1 MAFARTPSGDKKA
14 FEVYLKMKEMRQ
26 LAEQGDADAQ
36 YEMSLFSYQLKN
48 KEEAEGYD
56 KILYWC
62 NKAIEQNHPKALCLL
77 GKLYYNGRG
86 VPQDD
91 KRAFEYF
98 EKSAKGGYAGGQYE
112 LACRYFLAE
121 GVEKNLAK
129 AIELYEQSA
138 SQAYRKA
145 EFILR
150 LIPQAEK
157 KATDSEKSA
166 ALKFFKN
173 LADKGEKD
181 AIKIL
186 AELEKV
192 SL

>member
-1 MAFARTPSGDKKA
+1 
-14 FEVYLKMKEMRQ
+14 MR
-26 LAEQGDADAQ
+26 LSAEQGDADAM
-36 YEMSLFSYQLKN
+36 YDLSLFSYQIKN

-62 NKAIEQNHPKALCLL
+62 NKAVEQNHPKALCLL

-91 KRAFEYF
+91 KKAFEYF
-98 EKSAKGGYAGGQYE
+98 EKSAKGGYAGGIYE
-112 LACRYFLAE
+112 LASRYFLAE
-121 GVEKNLAK
+121 GVERDLTK

-145 EFILR
+145 EFILK
-150 LIPQAEK
+150 LIPQAKK

-173 LADKGEKD
+173 FAGKGEKD

-186 AELEKV
+186 AELEKPI
-192 SL
+192 S